1 MRCCW
6 KISRIEHRVRA
17 PWHPR
22 AVGIRVV
29 FFCILSCDV
38 HPGSSSRDRDASSC
52 CFFFFFFSF
61 FISPSRTLALVRGF
75 SPPPFFGD
83 GKWPRV
89 AKSAE
94 SVFFFF
100 FFSPCSPRSSHPLQ
114 KAHWPSSH
122 PGKPP
127 WCITSSSFIVRGRK
141 GYQGGKKAWEKPFQK
156 ELLICNQGACCNS
169 ICTLI
174 TYAPNHQ
181 DLI

>member
-61 FISPSRTLALVRGF
+61 FISPSRILALVRVF

-94 SVFFFF
+94 SVFFFLLF
-100 FFSPCSPRSSHPLQ
+100 FPLLPQ
-114 KAHWPSSH
+114 
-122 PGKPP
+122 
-127 WCITSSSFIVRGRK
+127 IFTSSAK
-141 GYQGGKKAWEKPFQK
+141 GTLAFQPSRETPMMHHQQQLHSEREERLPGGKKSMGKAFPEGAAYLQPGS
-156 ELLICNQGACCNS
+156 LL
-169 ICTLI
+169 
-174 TYAPNHQ
+174 
-181 DLI
+181 

>member
-52 CFFFFFFSF
+52 CFFFFLFLFHLPLPHFGSCAGFF
-61 FISPSRTLALVRGF
+61 PSSLFWRRKVAQ
-75 SPPPFFGD
+75 SCQIC
-83 GKWPRV
+83 GKC
-89 AKSAE
+89 
-94 SVFFFF
+94 FFFF